1 MRFRGACTRILLFC
15 QQMCGESQTRLRM
28 HHAVRPRL
36 RLQQQNVQQRLC
48 RRMRRYQ
55 KIPKG
60 RMPEIKHCGIFQ
72 KNITFQPFCNMKF
85 FKFRKFFTIILLM
98 LLSLPASW
106 AQGNRDFMRETGKIN
121 VVVGVILLIFLGI
134 VWYLV
139 RLDRKLTRLEH
150 QLNDDKNE
158 WTN

>member
-1 MRFRGACTRILLFC
+1 
-15 QQMCGESQTRLRM
+15 
-28 HHAVRPRL
+28 
-36 RLQQQNVQQRLC
+36 
-48 RRMRRYQ
+48 
-55 KIPKG
+55 
-60 RMPEIKHCGIFQ
+60 MPEISEKWLFQ
-72 KNITFQPFCNMKF
+72 KNITFERFRNMKF
-85 FKFRKFFTIILLM
+85 FKFRKFFTIILL
-98 LLSLPASW
+98 LAISLPASW